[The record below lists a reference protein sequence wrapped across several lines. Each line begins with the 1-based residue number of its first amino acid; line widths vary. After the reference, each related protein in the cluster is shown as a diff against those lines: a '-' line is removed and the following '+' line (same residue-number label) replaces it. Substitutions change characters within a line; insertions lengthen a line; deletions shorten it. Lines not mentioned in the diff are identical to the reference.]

1 MGSTDSQQPQHG
13 QTRAALTLA
22 ALGIVYGDIGTSVLY
37 AAKEVFNP
45 VHGIPLDHGTIIG
58 GISAIFWSLMI
69 VVSLKYVTL
78 IMRADNR
85 GEGGIMAL
93 LALSSTAVQAHPR
106 WRVGLLL
113 LGAFGAALFYGDAV
127 LTPAIS
133 VLSAVEGLEVGTTA
147 LKPFVVPISVGVIV
161 ALFVFQRHGTAVVGK
176 LFGPVMLVWFAALAV
191 GGIHGVIGN
200 PAILAALNPFNGLE
214 FVTAH
219 GWASFLVLG
228 AIVLGVT
235 GAEALYADMG
245 HFGRRPIRTAWFGL
259 VFPALALNY
268 LGQGALLMSNPAAVN
283 NPFYQMFPAWA
294 LYPMVGLATAATVIA
309 SQATISGAYSLTK
322 QAIQLGFLPRMNI
335 VHTSAKEIG
344 QIYLP
349 GVNWILL
356 AAVLAA
362 VVGFGSSTA
371 LASAYGLSVT
381 GTMLIDTFL
390 TFFVIRF
397 AWKYN
402 LMLCLFATGFFIV
415 VDIAFFSASVL
426 KLAEGGWFPLLMASI
441 VYTVML
447 TWRRGRQI
455 LVRRLQ
461 SSAIPLDA
469 FRSSLFAY
477 PPTRVPGT
485 AIFMAADPDAVP
497 HALLHN
503 LSHNK
508 VMHERVVFVTVTIH
522 DVPWIPAEERVQ
534 VESMGHEWYMIRMQF
549 GFKDRPDVSEGLRL
563 CAKYGLEFNLMETS
577 FFLNRETLVPVANA
591 EDGMAMWRE
600 RMFATMARNASSVT
614 DYFNIPANRVIEL
627 GTRIEI

>member
-1 MGSTDSQQPQHG
+1 MDSAETHESEQKQSH
-13 QTRAALTLA
+13 AALTLA

-45 VHGIPLDHGTIIG
+45 SHGIPLDPGTIIG

-78 IMRADNR
+78 IMRADNK

-93 LALSSTAVQAHPR
+93 LALSSSAVHQYPR
-106 WRVGLLL
+106 WRVALLM

-133 VLSAVEGLEVGTTA
+133 VLSAVEGLEVGIPA
-147 LKPFVVPISVGVIV
+147 LKPFVVPIAVGVLV
-161 ALFVFQRHGTAVVGK
+161 ALFAFQRHGTAVVGK
-176 LFGPVMLVWFAALAV
+176 LFGPVMVLWFAVLATV
-191 GGIHGVIGN
+191 GVYSILQN
-200 PAILAALNPFNGLE
+200 PAILAALNPIHALTF
-214 FVTAH
+214 TTSH
-219 GWASFLVLG
+219 GWASFIVLG
-228 AIVLGVT
+228 AVVLGVT

-245 HFGRRPIRTAWFGL
+245 HFGKAPIRTAWFGL

-268 LGQGALLMSNPAAVN
+268 LGQGALLMSNPAAVG
-283 NPFYQMFPAWA
+283 NPFFLMFPGWA
-294 LYPMVGLATAATVIA
+294 LFPMVGLATAATVIA

-335 VHTSAKEIG
+335 IHTSAREIG
-344 QIYLP
+344 QIYMP

-362 VVGFGSSTA
+362 VIGFGSSSA

-397 AWKYN
+397 AWGYN
-402 LMLCLFATGFFIV
+402 LVLCVLATVFFII
-415 VDIAFFSASVL
+415 VDMAFFSASLL
-426 KLAEGGWFPLLMASI
+426 KLAEGGWFPLLMAII
-441 VYTVML
+441 VFVVMV

-461 SSAIPLDA
+461 SSAIPLES
-469 FRSSLFAY
+469 FRKSLLEY

-485 AIFMAADPDAVP
+485 AIFMAPESGAVP

-508 VMHERVVFVTVTIH
+508 VMHERVVFITVIIAEIPW
-522 DVPWIPAEERVQ
+522 VPEDERVN
-534 VESMGHEWYMIRMQF
+534 VEQMGNEWYSIRMHF
-549 GFKDRPDVSEGLRL
+549 GFKDRPDVSQGLKL
-563 CAKYGLEFNLMETS
+563 CGKFGLEFNMLETS
-577 FFLNRETLVPVANA
+577 FFLNRETLVPVSTNQ
-591 EDGMAMWRE
+591 DGMALWRE
-600 RMFATMARNASSVT
+600 RMFATMARNASSIT
-614 DYFNIPANRVIEL
+614 DYFNIPTNRVIEL